1 MSSCLSVPE
10 SMVMIER
17 ILEIQTDGKIEQI
30 VNEVYAVMEK
40 TVPKKNCIY
49 VISAPSPGKNYV
61 FDAIRTF

>member
-1 MSSCLSVPE
+1 
-10 SMVMIER
+10 MIER

-49 VISAPSPGKNYV
+49 VISAPSLGKNYV